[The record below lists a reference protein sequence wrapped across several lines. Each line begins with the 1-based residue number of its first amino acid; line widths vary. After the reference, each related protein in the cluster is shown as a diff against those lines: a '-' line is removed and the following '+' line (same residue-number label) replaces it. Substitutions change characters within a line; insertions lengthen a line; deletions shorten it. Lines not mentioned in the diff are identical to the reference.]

1 MYLGVDLGTS
11 SVKLVLADGEGRIAD
26 SASAKYPLLLPEDG
40 WSEQNPEDWYAG
52 VIACVRELGCR
63 HDLSAVKGVSFSGQ
77 MHGLV
82 VLDKD
87 DNVIRPA
94 ILWNDNRTTE
104 ECAYLND
111 VIGKDKLLEW
121 TGNVAFTGF
130 TAPKLMWM
138 KRHEPENFARIAK
151 IMLPKDYV
159 AYKMSGVF
167 GSDVSD
173 DSGTLYFDVKNRA
186 WSAPM
191 LGIIGIT
198 EEQLPAIFESTD
210 VIGYVSEEFAAAS
223 GLPVSAKVVMGGGD
237 QAVGAVGTGTV
248 KEGRMFFSLGTS
260 GVVFAPCAEF
270 AASTNGGMHVFRHA
284 NGRFHFMGCMLSAAG
299 SMQWWSEE
307 VTGMSVGDLLDEMP
321 GVCTDAPIFLPY
333 LMGERSPINDP
344 DAKGAFY
351 GINLAHKRADLTK
364 AVVDGICFGLK
375 DCYDNILGMGAE
387 AGYARVIGGGS
398 RSDKWMQIL
407 SDITGLE
414 LRRINTS
421 DGAGLGA
428 VILAMV
434 GTGAVPSLDEACDR
448 LIRDTDVFLPSES
461 EHRAYAEKFAAF
473 KELYARL
480 K

>member
-82 VLDKD
+82 VLNKD

-111 VIGKDKLLEW
+111 VVGKDKLLEW

-151 IMLPKDYV
+151 IMLPKDFV

-210 VIGYVSEEFAAAS
+210 VIGHVSEEFAAAS

-344 DAKGAFY
+344 NAKGAFY

-387 AGYARVIGGGS
+387 AGFARVIGGGS

-434 GTGAVPSLDEACDR
+434 GTGAVTSLDEACDR
-448 LIRDTDVFLPSES
+448 LIRDTDVFRPSES

>member
-151 IMLPKDYV
+151 IMLPKDFV

-186 WSAPM
+186 WSVPM

-210 VIGYVSEEFAAAS
+210 VIGHVSEEFAAAS

>member
-151 IMLPKDYV
+151 IMLPKDFV

-210 VIGYVSEEFAAAS
+210 VIGHVSEEFAAAS

-387 AGYARVIGGGS
+387 AGFARVIGGGS

-434 GTGAVPSLDEACDR
+434 GTGAVPSLYEACDR
-448 LIRDTDVFLPSES
+448 LIHDTDVFIPSES

>member
-151 IMLPKDYV
+151 IMLPKDFV

-210 VIGYVSEEFAAAS
+210 VIGHVSEEFAAAS

-321 GVCTDAPIFLPY
+321 GGCTDAPIFLPY

>member
-151 IMLPKDYV
+151 IMLPKDFV

-210 VIGYVSEEFAAAS
+210 VIGHVSEEFAAAS

-321 GVCTDAPIFLPY
+321 GGCTDAPIFLPY

-387 AGYARVIGGGS
+387 AGFARVIGGGS

>member
-11 SVKLVLADGEGRIAD
+11 SVKLVLADAGGKIID
-26 SASAKYPLLLPEDG
+26 SASADYPLYLPEEG
-40 WSEQNPEDWYAG
+40 WSEQKPEEWYAA
-52 VIACVRELGCR
+52 VLDCVRKLGER
-63 HDLSAVKGVSFSGQ
+63 QDMSAVEGISFCGQ

-82 VLDKD
+82 VLDAD

-104 ECAYLND
+104 ECAYLNEK
-111 VIGKDKLLEW
+111 VGREKLLEW

-130 TAPKLMWM
+130 TAPKLMWL
-138 KRHEPENFARIAK
+138 KKHEPDNFAKIAK
-151 IMLPKDYV
+151 IMLPKDYI
-159 AYKMSGVF
+159 AYKISGVF

-173 DSGTLYFDVKNRA
+173 DSGTLYFDVKNRR

-191 LGIIGIT
+191 LDLIGIS
-198 EEQLPAIFESTD
+198 EAQLPAIFESTD
-210 VIGYVSEEFAAAS
+210 VVGTVSPAFAAES
-223 GLPVSAKVVMGGGD
+223 GMSTSAKVIIGGGD

-248 KEGRMFFSLGTS
+248 KEGSMFVSLGTS

-284 NGRFHFMGCMLSAAG
+284 NGRFHFMGCMLTSAGAMKWWAEEIVG
-299 SMQWWSEE
+299 S
-307 VTGMSVGDLLDEMP
+307 TVGKLLDEVD
-321 GVCTDAPIFLPY
+321 VCKTDDLLFLPY

-344 DAKGAFY
+344 NAKGAFY
-351 GINLAHKRADLTK
+351 GLNLSHKRSDMTK
-364 AVVDGICFGLK
+364 SVLEGICFGLK
-375 DCYDNILGMGAE
+375 DCYENIKSMGAS

-407 SDITGLE
+407 SDILGLE

-434 GTGAVPSLDEACDR
+434 GCGAYPSLTAACDE
-448 LIRDTDVFLPSES
+448 LIGDTDVFMPVKD
-461 EHRAYAEKFAAF
+461 RYAAYEKKFGEF
-473 KELYARL
+473 KKLYARL

>member
-52 VIACVRELGCR
+52 VVACVRELGCR

-210 VIGYVSEEFAAAS
+210 VIGHVSEEFAAAS

-321 GVCTDAPIFLPY
+321 GGCTDAPIFLPY

>member
-11 SVKLVLADGEGRIAD
+11 SVKLVLADGEGRIVD

-87 DNVIRPA
+87 DRVIRPA

-111 VIGKDKLLEW
+111 VVGKDKLLGW

-167 GSDVSD
+167 GSDVYD
-173 DSGTLYFDVKNRA
+173 DSGTLYFDVKNRT

-191 LGIIGIT
+191 LDIIGIT
-198 EEQLPAIFESTD
+198 EGQLPAIFESTD
-210 VIGYVSEEFAAAS
+210 VIGHVSEEFAAAS

-344 DAKGAFY
+344 NAKGAFY

>member
-151 IMLPKDYV
+151 IMLPKDFV

-210 VIGYVSEEFAAAS
+210 VIGHISEEFAAAS

-299 SMQWWSEE
+299 SMQWWSED

-321 GVCTDAPIFLPY
+321 GGCTDAPIFLPY

-344 DAKGAFY
+344 NAKGAFY

-387 AGYARVIGGGS
+387 AGFARVIGGGS

-407 SDITGLE
+407 SDITRLE

>member
-210 VIGYVSEEFAAAS
+210 VIGHISEEFAAAS

-344 DAKGAFY
+344 NAKGAFY

-387 AGYARVIGGGS
+387 AGFARVIGGGS

>member
-111 VIGKDKLLEW
+111 VVGKDKLLEW

-151 IMLPKDYV
+151 IMLPKDFV

-210 VIGYVSEEFAAAS
+210 VIGHISEEFAAAS

-387 AGYARVIGGGS
+387 AGFARVIGGGS

>member
-151 IMLPKDYV
+151 IMLPKDFV

-210 VIGYVSEEFAAAS
+210 VIGHVSEEFAAAS

>member
-210 VIGYVSEEFAAAS
+210 VIGHVSEEFAAAS

-387 AGYARVIGGGS
+387 AGFARVIGGGS

>member
-52 VIACVRELGCR
+52 VVACVRELGCR

-111 VIGKDKLLEW
+111 VVGKDKLLEW

-210 VIGYVSEEFAAAS
+210 VIGHVSEEFAAAS

>member
-52 VIACVRELGCR
+52 VVACVRELGCR

-111 VIGKDKLLEW
+111 VVGKDKLLEW

-344 DAKGAFY
+344 NAKGAFY

-387 AGYARVIGGGS
+387 AGFARVIGGGS

>member
-151 IMLPKDYV
+151 IMLPKDFV

-210 VIGYVSEEFAAAS
+210 VIGHISEEFAAAS

-307 VTGMSVGDLLDEMP
+307 VTGMSVSDLLDEMP
-321 GVCTDAPIFLPY
+321 DVCTDAPIFLPY

-344 DAKGAFY
+344 NAKGAFY

-387 AGYARVIGGGS
+387 AGFARVIGGGS

>member
-151 IMLPKDYV
+151 IMLPKDFV

-210 VIGYVSEEFAAAS
+210 VIGHISEEFAAAS

-307 VTGMSVGDLLDEMP
+307 VMGMSVGDLLDEMP

-387 AGYARVIGGGS
+387 AGFARVIGGGS

>member
-151 IMLPKDYV
+151 IMLPKDFV

-210 VIGYVSEEFAAAS
+210 VIGHISEEFAAAS

-321 GVCTDAPIFLPY
+321 GGCTDAPIFLPY

-387 AGYARVIGGGS
+387 AGFARVIGGGS

>member
-151 IMLPKDYV
+151 IMLPKDFV

-210 VIGYVSEEFAAAS
+210 VIGHISEEFAAAS

-344 DAKGAFY
+344 NAKGAFY
-351 GINLAHKRADLTK
+351 GLNLAHKRADLTK

-387 AGYARVIGGGS
+387 AGFARVIGGGS

>member
-151 IMLPKDYV
+151 IMLPKDFV

-198 EEQLPAIFESTD
+198 EAQLPAIFESTD
-210 VIGYVSEEFAAAS
+210 VIGHISEEFAAAS

-344 DAKGAFY
+344 NAKGAFY

-364 AVVDGICFGLK
+364 AVVDGICFGLN

-387 AGYARVIGGGS
+387 AGFARVIGGGS

>member
-26 SASAKYPLLLPEDG
+26 SASAKYSLLLPEDG

-52 VIACVRELGCR
+52 VVACVRELGCR

-111 VIGKDKLLEW
+111 VVGKDKLLEW

-210 VIGYVSEEFAAAS
+210 VIGHVSEEFAAAS
-223 GLPVSAKVVMGGGD
+223 GLPVSAMVVMGGGD

-321 GVCTDAPIFLPY
+321 GVCTDAPLFLPY

-344 DAKGAFY
+344 NAKGAFY

-387 AGYARVIGGGS
+387 AGFARVIGGGS

-434 GTGAVPSLDEACDR
+434 GTGAVPSLEEACDR

>member
-151 IMLPKDYV
+151 IMLPKDFV

-198 EEQLPAIFESTD
+198 EAQLPAIFESID
-210 VIGYVSEEFAAAS
+210 VIGHVSEEFAAAS

>member
-52 VIACVRELGCR
+52 VVACVRELGCR

-151 IMLPKDYV
+151 IMLPKDFV

-210 VIGYVSEEFAAAS
+210 VIGHISEEFAAAS

-321 GVCTDAPIFLPY
+321 GGCTDAPIFLPY

>member
-151 IMLPKDYV
+151 IMLPKDFV
-159 AYKMSGVF
+159 AYKISGVF

-198 EEQLPAIFESTD
+198 EAQLPAIFESTD
-210 VIGYVSEEFAAAS
+210 VIGHISEEFAAAS

>member
-151 IMLPKDYV
+151 IMLPKDFV

-210 VIGYVSEEFAAAS
+210 VIGHISEEFAAAS

-307 VTGMSVGDLLDEMP
+307 VTGMSVSDLLDEMP

-344 DAKGAFY
+344 NAKGAFY

-387 AGYARVIGGGS
+387 AGFARVIGGGS

>member
-111 VIGKDKLLEW
+111 VVGKDKLLEW

-151 IMLPKDYV
+151 IMLPKDFV

-210 VIGYVSEEFAAAS
+210 VIGHVSEEFAAAS

-387 AGYARVIGGGS
+387 AGFARVIGGGS

-434 GTGAVPSLDEACDR
+434 GTGAVTSLDEACDR

>member
-210 VIGYVSEEFAAAS
+210 VIGHISEEFAAAS

-344 DAKGAFY
+344 NAKGAFY
-351 GINLAHKRADLTK
+351 GINLAHKRADMTK
-364 AVVDGICFGLK
+364 AVVDGICFGLR

-387 AGYARVIGGGS
+387 AGFARVIGGGS

>member
-11 SVKLVLADGEGRIAD
+11 SVKLVLANGEGRIAD

-151 IMLPKDYV
+151 IMLPKDFV

-210 VIGYVSEEFAAAS
+210 VIGHVSEEFAAAS

-321 GVCTDAPIFLPY
+321 GGCTDAPIFLPY

-387 AGYARVIGGGS
+387 AGFARVIGGGS

-434 GTGAVPSLDEACDR
+434 GTGAVTSLDEACDR

-461 EHRAYAEKFAAF
+461 EHRAYAEKFSAF

>member
-151 IMLPKDYV
+151 IMLPKDFV

-198 EEQLPAIFESTD
+198 EAQLPAIFESTD
-210 VIGYVSEEFAAAS
+210 VIGQVSEEFAAAS

-387 AGYARVIGGGS
+387 AGFARVIGGGS

-434 GTGAVPSLDEACDR
+434 GTGAVTSLDEACDR

>member
-52 VIACVRELGCR
+52 VVACVRELGCR

-111 VIGKDKLLEW
+111 VVGKDKLLEW

-151 IMLPKDYV
+151 IMLPKDFV

-210 VIGYVSEEFAAAS
+210 VIGHVSEEFAAAS

-344 DAKGAFY
+344 NAKGAFY

-387 AGYARVIGGGS
+387 AGFARVIGGGS

-434 GTGAVPSLDEACDR
+434 GTGAVTSLDEACDR
-448 LIRDTDVFLPSES
+448 LIRDTDVFRPSES